1 VGTSDGLERPS
12 YGIGV
17 IAALMGLV
25 RMGWT
30 RVLHSAAVRPACP
43 EAVDAADW
51 SDIQVALDGD
61 SDAYSRLVRRYQQPI
76 GSYMW
81 RFTRDR
87 GQWEELVQD
96 VFVEAYLTL
105 ASYRGRAPLLHW
117 LRRIA
122 TRVGYRWWRER
133 ARRRAQS
140 PATVRDWDQLP
151 DDPPAASPS
160 EAAQLVHKILDQA
173 SARDR
178 LVLTLLYLEECS
190 VQEISQL
197 TGWSVAMVKVQAFRA
212 RKRLGK
218 ILEQVQ

>member
-1 VGTSDGLERPS
+1 MS
-12 YGIGV
+12 
-17 IAALMGLV
+17 AAAWHFGALA

-30 RVLHSAAVRPACP
+30 RILQSAEVRPACP

-51 SDIQVALDGD
+51 HDIQAALDGE

-133 ARRRAQS
+133 ARRRAQA
-140 PATVRDWDQLP
+140 PATVRDWDQLLA
-151 DDPPAASPS
+151 DDRPAASPG
-160 EAAQLVHKILDQA
+160 EAAQVVHEILQRA

-218 ILEQVQ
+218 ILEQMQ

>member
-1 VGTSDGLERPS
+1 MR
-12 YGIGV
+12 
-17 IAALMGLV
+17 LV
-25 RMGWT
+25 HMGWP
-30 RVLHSAAVRPACP
+30 RILRSAEVRSSCP
-43 EAVDAADW
+43 EAVDDADW
-51 SDIQVALDGD
+51 CDIQAALDGD

-81 RFTRDR
+81 RFTGDR

-160 EAAQLVHKILDQA
+160 E
-173 SARDR
+173 SM
-178 LVLTLLYLEECS
+178 TPC
-190 VQEISQL
+190 
-197 TGWSVAMVKVQAFRA
+197 
-212 RKRLGK
+212 RKKSIGSKTRWRSC
-218 ILEQVQ
+218 